1 MSPTAI
7 ITIGLL
13 LVVCSSAMILVAH
26 FAERRRD
33 LRAKRLECLKDPINC
48 RNILKR

>member
-1 MSPTAI
+1 VSPTAI

-26 FAERRRD
+26 FAERRRA
-33 LRAKRLECLKDPINC
+33 LRAKRLACLQDPVTV
-48 RNILKR
+48 RSLFKK

>member
-33 LRAKRLECLKDPINC
+33 LRAKRLECLKDPVTV
-48 RNILKR
+48 RSLFKK

>member
-26 FAERRRD
+26 FAERRQD
-33 LRAKRLECLKDPINC
+33 RAKRLECLNDPINC
-48 RNILKR
+48 RTILKR